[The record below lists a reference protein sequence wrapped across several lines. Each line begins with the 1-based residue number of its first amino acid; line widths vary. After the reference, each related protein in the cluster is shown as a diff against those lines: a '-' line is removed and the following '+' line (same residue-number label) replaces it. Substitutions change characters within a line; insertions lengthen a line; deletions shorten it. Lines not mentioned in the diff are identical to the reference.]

1 MQTSEW
7 KADILIAELVIEPDR
22 LRRLV
27 TTRFKLSE
35 ANLAFECLLKGKDE
49 KGNLIMKLMVGD
61 Y

>member
-1 MQTSEW
+1 MIVTG
-7 KADILIAELVIEPDR
+7 ILPLIMGTLC
-22 LRRLV
+22 RLV